1 MAVARNARFLKVGK
15 YAKRV
20 GAGAPVFLV
29 AVLEYL
35 ATEVLE
41 LAGIAARN
49 DKKTRIIP
57 RHIQLAIRFDAKLCQ
72 FLRDMTI
79 PNGGVIP
86 NIHNMFLP
94 KRRIALQRPPMLL
107 VRRGRRIRLIIP
119 SLVSRCSPSP

>member
-1 MAVARNARFLKVGK
+1 GK

-20 GAGAPVFLV
+20 GVGAPVFLV

-35 ATEVLE
+35 ATKVLE
-41 LAGIAARN
+41 MAGIAARN

-57 RHIQLAIRFDAKLCQ
+57 RLIQLAIRFDAKLCQ

-79 PNGGVIP
+79 LNGGVIP
-86 NIHNMFLP
+86 NIHNIFLP

>member
-1 MAVARNARFLKVGK
+1 MAVARIAQFLKVGK
-15 YAKRV
+15 YAKCV
-20 GAGAPVFLV
+20 GVGAPVFLV

-79 PNGGVIP
+79 LNGGVIP
-86 NIHNMFLP
+86 NIHNIFLP
-94 KRRIALQRPPMLL
+94 KRRIALQRPPLL
-107 VRRGRRIRLIIP
+107 FLRRGRRIRLIIP